1 MELLGRFFYLLQE
14 NYPQVAAGDETT
26 MKPLQV
32 LQAGERTVLVN
43 FMDLCKMM
51 HREAEHV
58 MEFLFAEMGIS
69 GSLDGQKRLVIEGK
83 FAANVFEGV
92 LKRYINEYVKFN
104 DCNTHETDLLK
115 EISVKCKMVNVAQSG
130 QLLLSEADI
139 VSRVHVNVHA
149 EYLFGSAP
157 Q

>member
-1 MELLGRFFYLLQE
+1 MADACMELLGRFFYLLQE
-14 NYPQVAAGDETT
+14 NYPQVAAGDQTT
-26 MKPLQV
+26 MKPVQV

-43 FMDLCKMM
+43 FMDLCKVM

-83 FAANVFEGV
+83 FAAKVIEGI
-92 LKRYINEYVKFN
+92 LEKYINEYVKCN

-115 EISVKCKMVNVAQSG
+115 EISVKCKLCGSEQSVAPVRG
-130 QLLLSEADI
+130 
-139 VSRVHVNVHA
+139 
-149 EYLFGSAP
+149 
-157 Q
+157 